1 MLNVMKKESG
11 FTLLEIILVLVIFS
25 IIVAVAGLGIVTGT
39 KGYVFARQNAHSAQK
54 AQMALARITREF
66 QELYNI
72 TACSGSSVSFES
84 GDGEYIIGLDGSR
97 IRIAAGGST
106 LANGDILIDG
116 IEANGFTLTFYKGDE
131 IWNQG
136 TDDIDSLTD
145 ISIQIDMIRNDVIGG
160 SLTFST
166 FVHPRNVGYW

>member
-11 FTLLEIILVLVIFS
+11 FTLLEIILSLVILS

-39 KGYVFARQNAHSAQK
+39 KGYVFARQNAHSSQK

-72 TACSGSSVSFES
+72 TACSGSSVFFES
-84 GDGEYIIGLDGSR
+84 GAGEYIIGLDDSR
-97 IRIAAGGST
+97 IRIAAGGSL

-116 IEANGFTLTFYKGDE
+116 IEANGFTLNFYKDDE
-131 IWNQG
+131 SEWNQE

-145 ISIQIDMIRNDVIGG
+145 ISIQIDMIRNDVSG

>member
-1 MLNVMKKESG
+1 MKEDSG
-11 FTLLEIILVLVIFS
+11 FTILEIILSLVILS
-25 IIVAVAGLGIVTGT
+25 IIVAVAGLGIVTGA

-72 TACSGSSVSFES
+72 TACSGSFVSFES
-84 GDGEYIIGLDGSR
+84 GSGEFIIGLDDTT
-97 IRIAAGGST
+97 IRIATGSPLT
-106 LANGDILIDG
+106 NGDILIDG
-116 IEANGFTLTFYKGDE
+116 IEANGFILTFYNGDETWNQGDE
-131 IWNQG
+131 IG
-136 TDDIDSLTD
+136 LLTD
-145 ISIQIDMIRNDVIGG
+145 ISIQINMIRNDVIGG